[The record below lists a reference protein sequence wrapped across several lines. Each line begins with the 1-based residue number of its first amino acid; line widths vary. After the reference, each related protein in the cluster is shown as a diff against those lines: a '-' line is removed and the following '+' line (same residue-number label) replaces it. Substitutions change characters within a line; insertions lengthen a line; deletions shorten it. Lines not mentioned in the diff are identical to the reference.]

1 MYPFTRYHPSAG
13 LYDSGSPVT
22 ISGQIHAMQ
31 YAKIQAGISSWWG
44 IGSPSDQRMDALLSG
59 ATGTGFKW
67 TVYYEKEAGSDP
79 SVAELQSDLTY
90 LRDHYGN
97 NPSYLHV
104 NGKFVV
110 FVYASGADACGMAD
124 RWKAANTVGAYVV
137 LKVFAGYRACASQ
150 PDSWHQYGPAVA
162 ADSQSGY
169 SYAISPGFY
178 KANEATARLARDLT
192 RWNQNVRD
200 MVASHASWQLI
211 TTLNEWG
218 EGTSVESATEWAS
231 SSGYGAYLD
240 ALHSDGQGP
249 IPPATGGTDATA
261 PTAPSGVSLTGVTQT
276 MASFAWTASTDNVGV
291 TSYNLL
297 LDGVAKGSAPTTSV
311 TVGGL
316 TCGTNHTFAVA
327 ALDAAGN
334 VSTTSLPVVSFAT
347 SACSGTPPP
356 VGGPC
361 GTRATPPGRYA
372 HVIWIVMENHAY
384 SQVIGSASAPYEN
397 QLAGQC
403 GLATNYKA
411 VTHPSL
417 PNYIAMTSGGTQGV
431 TDDNP
436 PSSHPLSAASIFSQV
451 KAAGLTWRSYEE
463 AMPSNCYLGSSG
475 RYAVKHN
482 PAAYFV
488 PIRSDCA
495 VWDVPMGTTSGG
507 AFLNDLSANTLPA
520 FSFVTPDMCNDTHDC
535 GVGTGDSWLQGW
547 IPKIVASPAYQ
558 SGNTAIV
565 LTWDEDDFTTVNQVA
580 TIVISPT
587 TTPGTRSATA
597 FNHYSLLKTTEQMLG
612 ISTYLGHAG
621 DAGTTSMRSAFNY

>member
-1 MYPFTRYHPSAG
+1 MLALVVGVGGSSAVLSASAPGVQRFTAVADASVSAARPQQNFG
-13 LYDSGSPVT
+13 AARDLLVGPGARS
-22 ISGQIHAMQ
+22 
-31 YAKIQAGISSWWG
+31 
-44 IGSPSDQRMDALLSG
+44 RALLRFRLHDVR
-59 ATGTGFKW
+59 GF
-67 TVYYEKEAGSDP
+67 V
-79 SVAELQSDLTY
+79 
-90 LRDHYGN
+90 
-97 NPSYLHV
+97 
-104 NGKFVV
+104 
-110 FVYASGADACGMAD
+110 SGADLQVFVRSGRGATLAARVAGK
-124 RWKAANTVGAYVV
+124 RWTERRVAYANAP
-137 LKVFAGYRACASQ
+137 RALGRA
-150 PDSWHQYGPAVA
+150 
-162 ADSQSGY
+162 
-169 SYAISPGFY
+169 
-178 KANEATARLARDLT
+178 
-192 RWNQNVRD
+192 
-200 MVASHASWQLI
+200 
-211 TTLNEWG
+211 
-218 EGTSVESATEWAS
+218 
-231 SSGYGAYLD
+231 
-240 ALHSDGQGP
+240 
-249 IPPATGGTDATA
+249 
-261 PTAPSGVSLTGVTQT
+261 
-276 MASFAWTASTDNVGV
+276 
-291 TSYNLL
+291 
-297 LDGVAKGSAPTTSV
+297 
-311 TVGGL
+311 VGGL
-316 TCGTNHTFAVA
+316 VGS
-327 ALDAAGN
+327 AGAWTTID
-334 VSTTSLPVVSFAT
+334 VTSLVHGSGMLSLSL
-347 SACSGTPPP
+347 SASRAVRLASREGGHSPRILVHTGSGTPPP
-356 VGGPC
+356 VGAPC
-361 GTRATPPGRYA
+361 GTRATAPGRYA

-384 SQVIGSASAPYEN
+384 NQVIGSSSAPYEN

-475 RYAVKHN
+475 SYAVKHN

-495 VWDVPMGTTSGG
+495 VWDVPMGTTTGG

-587 TTPGTRSATA
+587 TTPGTRSGIA
-597 FNHYSLLKTTEQMLG
+597 FDHYSLLKTTEQMLG

-621 DAGTTSMRSAFNY
+621 DAGTTSMRSAFHL

>member
-1 MYPFTRYHPSAG
+1 MVLSASAAGVQRFTAIADASVSAARAQQNFG
-13 LYDSGSPVT
+13 
-22 ISGQIHAMQ
+22 A
-31 YAKIQAGISSWWG
+31 AKDLLVGPGARS
-44 IGSPSDQRMDALLSG
+44 RALLRFRLRG
-59 ATGTGFKW
+59 VRRGF
-67 TVYYEKEAGSDP
+67 V
-79 SVAELQSDLTY
+79 
-90 LRDHYGN
+90 
-97 NPSYLHV
+97 
-104 NGKFVV
+104 
-110 FVYASGADACGMAD
+110 SGAD
-124 RWKAANTVGAYVV
+124 
-137 LKVFAGYRACASQ
+137 LQVFARSGRGATLAARVAGKRWTERGVAYANAPRALGRAVGGVVGSAGAWTTIDVTSLVHGSGMLSLSLSASRAVRLVSREGGHA
-150 PDSWHQYGPAVA
+150 PRIVVHTGPA
-162 ADSQSGY
+162 Q
-169 SYAISPGFY
+169 
-178 KANEATARLARDLT
+178 
-192 RWNQNVRD
+192 
-200 MVASHASWQLI
+200 
-211 TTLNEWG
+211 
-218 EGTSVESATEWAS
+218 
-231 SSGYGAYLD
+231 
-240 ALHSDGQGP
+240 
-249 IPPATGGTDATA
+249 
-261 PTAPSGVSLTGVTQT
+261 
-276 MASFAWTASTDNVGV
+276 
-291 TSYNLL
+291 
-297 LDGVAKGSAPTTSV
+297 
-311 TVGGL
+311 
-316 TCGTNHTFAVA
+316 
-327 ALDAAGN
+327 
-334 VSTTSLPVVSFAT
+334 
-347 SACSGTPPP
+347 PPP

-417 PNYIAMTSGGTQGV
+417 PNYIAMTSGDTQGV
-431 TDDNP
+431 SDDNP

>member
-1 MYPFTRYHPSAG
+1 
-13 LYDSGSPVT
+13 
-22 ISGQIHAMQ
+22 
-31 YAKIQAGISSWWG
+31 
-44 IGSPSDQRMDALLSG
+44 
-59 ATGTGFKW
+59 
-67 TVYYEKEAGSDP
+67 
-79 SVAELQSDLTY
+79 
-90 LRDHYGN
+90 
-97 NPSYLHV
+97 
-104 NGKFVV
+104 
-110 FVYASGADACGMAD
+110 
-124 RWKAANTVGAYVV
+124 
-137 LKVFAGYRACASQ
+137 
-150 PDSWHQYGPAVA
+150 
-162 ADSQSGY
+162 
-169 SYAISPGFY
+169 
-178 KANEATARLARDLT
+178 
-192 RWNQNVRD
+192 
-200 MVASHASWQLI
+200 
-211 TTLNEWG
+211 
-218 EGTSVESATEWAS
+218 
-231 SSGYGAYLD
+231 
-240 ALHSDGQGP
+240 
-249 IPPATGGTDATA
+249 
-261 PTAPSGVSLTGVTQT
+261 
-276 MASFAWTASTDNVGV
+276 
-291 TSYNLL
+291 
-297 LDGVAKGSAPTTSV
+297 
-311 TVGGL
+311 
-316 TCGTNHTFAVA
+316 
-327 ALDAAGN
+327 
-334 VSTTSLPVVSFAT
+334 
-347 SACSGTPPP
+347 

-587 TTPGTRSATA
+587 TTPGTRSGTA

>member
-1 MYPFTRYHPSAG
+1 MTSLVHGSGMLSLSLSASRAVRLVSREG
-13 LYDSGSPVT
+13 G
-22 ISGQIHAMQ
+22 HAPR
-31 YAKIQAGISSWWG
+31 I
-44 IGSPSDQRMDALLSG
+44 
-59 ATGTGFKW
+59 
-67 TVYYEKEAGSDP
+67 
-79 SVAELQSDLTY
+79 
-90 LRDHYGN
+90 
-97 NPSYLHV
+97 
-104 NGKFVV
+104 VV
-110 FVYASGADACGMAD
+110 H
-124 RWKAANTVGAYVV
+124 T
-137 LKVFAGYRACASQ
+137 
-150 PDSWHQYGPAVA
+150 GPA
-162 ADSQSGY
+162 Q
-169 SYAISPGFY
+169 
-178 KANEATARLARDLT
+178 
-192 RWNQNVRD
+192 
-200 MVASHASWQLI
+200 
-211 TTLNEWG
+211 
-218 EGTSVESATEWAS
+218 
-231 SSGYGAYLD
+231 
-240 ALHSDGQGP
+240 
-249 IPPATGGTDATA
+249 
-261 PTAPSGVSLTGVTQT
+261 
-276 MASFAWTASTDNVGV
+276 
-291 TSYNLL
+291 
-297 LDGVAKGSAPTTSV
+297 
-311 TVGGL
+311 
-316 TCGTNHTFAVA
+316 
-327 ALDAAGN
+327 
-334 VSTTSLPVVSFAT
+334 PV
-347 SACSGTPPP
+347 P

-372 HVIWIVMENHAY
+372 HVVWIVMENHAY

-417 PNYIAMTSGGTQGV
+417 PNYIAMTSGDTQGV

-475 RYAVKHN
+475 SYAVKHN

-488 PIRSDCA
+488 PVRSDCA
-495 VWDVPMGTTSGG
+495 VWDVPMGTMSGG

-587 TTPGTRSATA
+587 TTPGTRSGTA